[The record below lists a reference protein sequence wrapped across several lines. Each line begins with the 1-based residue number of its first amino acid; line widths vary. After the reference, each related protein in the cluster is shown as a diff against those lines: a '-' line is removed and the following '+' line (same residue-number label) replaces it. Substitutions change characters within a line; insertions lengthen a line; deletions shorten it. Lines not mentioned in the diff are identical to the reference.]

1 MNDWLG
7 PSATTPRTTEEQ
19 YSRARMIGSPPAKVI
34 KFVGIASLSMIGLI
48 IAFVGN
54 MLYETM
60 KYGPNGKQKR
70 R

>member
-1 MNDWLG
+1 MNDWNG

-19 YSRARMIGSPPAKVI
+19 YSRARMIASPPAKVI
-34 KFVGIASLSMIGLI
+34 KVVGLASLSMIGLVVAVVANI
-48 IAFVGN
+48 T
-54 MLYETM
+54 YETL